1 MRLKPNIP
9 MANQAAHILR
19 RRLRQDY
26 ANGGRLPGENV
37 IAEELGVSRGTV
49 RQALAILEHE
59 GVIYRQQ
66 GSGTYANPHV
76 LRIELRVDT
85 AYEFSELIESAGFD
99 ASIETLE
106 IKREPASIEIA
117 RKLNIAPQSVMV
129 TDRKI
134 FMADGQ
140 PAIFVIETVPL
151 SITQEPFE
159 DSELAQ
165 PIFEFFNKRCHAP
178 VDYIL
183 SEIIPYAADATIVEL
198 LKVQLAQPLLKF
210 IEVFYGSANEPLGM
224 ATIVYNDAY
233 LRFHALRKMSRMP

>member
-1 MRLKPNIP
+1 MRLKPNVP

-26 ANGGRLPGENV
+26 ANGGRLPGENE

-66 GSGTYANPHV
+66 GSGTFANPNV
-76 LRIELRVDT
+76 LRIDLRVDT

-99 ASIETLE
+99 SSIETLD
-106 IKREPASIEIA
+106 IKREPASPDIA
-117 RKLNIAPQSVMV
+117 RRLDIKPQTMMITANKL
-129 TDRKI
+129 

-140 PAIFVIETVPL
+140 PAIHVIETIPL
-151 SITQEPFE
+151 AVIQEHFDDKE
-159 DSELAQ
+159 LSE
-165 PIFEFFNKRCHAP
+165 PIFAFFAKRCHAP
-178 VDYIL
+178 VDYIV
-183 SEIIPYAADATIVEL
+183 SEILPHSANATTTEL
-198 LKVQLAQPLLKF
+198 LKVPLGKALLEF
-210 IEVFYGSANEPLGM
+210 IEVFYGAANEPLGL
-224 ATIVYNDAY
+224 ATIVYNDGY

>member
-1 MRLKPNIP
+1 MRLKPNVP

-26 ANGGRLPGENV
+26 ADGGRLPGENEL
-37 IAEELGVSRGTV
+37 AEELGVSRGTV

-66 GSGTYANPHV
+66 GSGTFANPNV
-76 LRIELRVDT
+76 LRIDLRVDT

-99 ASIETLE
+99 ASIKTLD
-106 IKREPASIEIA
+106 IKREPAQADVA
-117 RKLNIAPQSVMV
+117 RRLNLQPHTMML

-140 PAIFVIETVPL
+140 PAIYVIETVPVAL
-151 SITQEPFE
+151 AREPFE
-159 DSELAQ
+159 DTELAQ
-165 PIFEFFNKRCHAP
+165 PIFEFFAKRCHAP
-178 VDYIL
+178 VDYIV
-183 SEIIPYAADATIVEL
+183 SEIIPHSADTTTTEL
-198 LKVQLAQPLLKF
+198 LKVPLGKALLQF
-210 IEVFYGSANEPLGM
+210 IEVFYGAANEPLGL
-224 ATIVYNDAY
+224 ATIVYNDGY

>member
-1 MRLKPNIP
+1 

-19 RRLRQDY
+19 RRLRQEY

-66 GSGTYANPHV
+66 GSGTFANPHV
-76 LRIELRVDT
+76 LRIDLRVDT

-99 ASIETLE
+99 ASIETLD
-106 IKREPASIEIA
+106 IKREPASPETA

-134 FMADGQ
+134 FRADGQ
-140 PAIFVIETVPL
+140 PAIYVIETVPL
-151 SITQEPFE
+151 SITQEPF
-159 DSELAQ
+159 DDQELAQ
-165 PIFEFFNKRCHAP
+165 PIFEFFSKRCHAP
-178 VDYIL
+178 VDYIV
-183 SEIIPYAADATIVEL
+183 SEIIPSLADATVAQL
-198 LKVQLAQPLLKF
+198 LKIASGQPLLQF
-210 IEVFYGSANEPLGM
+210 IEVFYGAANEPLGI
-224 ATIVYNDAY
+224 ATIFYNDAY
-233 LRFHALRKMSRMP
+233 LRFHALRKMSQMP